1 MLQASVPKFALHL
14 CAKRFP
20 AFQMIAT
27 NTIWILCEER
37 KWSSLKA
44 TLILTKFT
52 NGQWASAV
60 ADVQFNLM
68 LTTHSLAQVGWNN
81 LQELRGKTPKNW
93 SDKKKK
99 KREKNAESPKV
110 QIIRWSVSLRKLLM
124 HYASQTQL
132 NRSWNWK
139 FVSGNV
145 MPSTTPPLPA
155 QQESCQNLIKNN
167 TKKMNRFSSIQIW
180 DVNSF

>member
-1 MLQASVPKFALHL
+1 MWWKECLVSHWILTSCQPQRTGWRDQPAGECGVKTGWQCEWMLQASVPKFALHL

-27 NTIWILCEER
+27 NIIWIPCEER

-60 ADVQFNLM
+60 PDIQFNLM

-81 LQELRGKTPKNW
+81 LQELGGKTPKNW
-93 SDKKKK
+93 FDKKKK
-99 KREKNAESPKV
+99 RKKCRKSKSPDH
-110 QIIRWSVSLRKLLM
+110 QMIR
-124 HYASQTQL
+124 
-132 NRSWNWK
+132 
-139 FVSGNV
+139 F
-145 MPSTTPPLPA
+145 PEETTHAL
-155 QQESCQNLIKNN
+155 C
-167 TKKMNRFSSIQIW
+167 
-180 DVNSF
+180 